1 MPWRRILLGF
11 VIAIFIISG
20 FFETEPT
27 TSQKTELYGAEA
39 LYAKAA
45 ENTEAVSADIE
56 IIANPG
62 ADNMFNEH
70 TLTTYKNASDA
81 HTDSIKIDL
90 WMTKDNE
97 LITLQGAVLDRTTSG
112 SDAPEELTL
121 QEIKQLDLDTE
132 AVYGK
137 ENLKETVPTLE
148 EIAATFEQNEHYY
161 IESRLVDSDMKME
174 EPLVDLLQEYDLLD
188 PKHVS
193 FQSFS
198 KKSLQKLQELAPE
211 IRSTLLYG
219 TDKFDLED
227 ALAADVD
234 VIGIDSENVTRD
246 IVDKLHQQ
254 GKEIH
259 VFFTDER
266 TELVEQ
272 QRVIM
277 YEVDGVFTNDI
288 EFTKQVIMQ

>member
-1 MPWRRILLGF
+1 MPWRRILLSF
-11 VIAIFIISG
+11 VIAVFIISG
-20 FFETEPT
+20 FFEAKPAVPHT
-27 TSQKTELYGAEA
+27 TALYGAEA

-45 ENTEAVSADIE
+45 ENPEAVSADIE

-62 ADNMFNEH
+62 ADSMFNEH
-70 TLTTYKNASDA
+70 YASDDNA
-81 HTDSIKIDL
+81 DSIKIDL
-90 WMTKDNE
+90 RMTEDKE
-97 LITLQGAVLDRTTSG
+97 LIALHDTGLDRTTSE
-112 SDAPEELTL
+112 SKTTEELTL
-121 QEIKQLDLDTE
+121 K
-132 AVYGK
+132 
-137 ENLKETVPTLE
+137 
-148 EIAATFEQNEHYY
+148 EIAAAFEQNEHYY
-161 IESRLVDSDMKME
+161 IESHLVNGDTKME
-174 EPLVDLLQEYDLLD
+174 ETLIKLLQEDDLLD

-211 IRSTLLYG
+211 ISLTLLYG

-234 VIGIDSENVTRD
+234 VIGVDSGNVTRD

-272 QRVIM
+272 QRVIT
-277 YEVDGVFTNDI
+277 YGVDGVFTNDI
-288 EFTKQVIMQ
+288 EFTKQVVTQ

>member
-1 MPWRRILLGF
+1 M
-11 VIAIFIISG
+11 
-20 FFETEPT
+20 
-27 TSQKTELYGAEA
+27 
-39 LYAKAA
+39 YAKAA
-45 ENTEAVSADIE
+45 ENTEVATADIE

-62 ADNMFNEH
+62 ADSMIKEH
-70 TLTTYKNASDA
+70 MMKAYKNTSDA

-90 WMTKDNE
+90 GMTEDNE
-97 LITLQGAVLDRTTSG
+97 LIALHNAVLDRITSG
-112 SDAPEELTL
+112 SKTPEEL
-121 QEIKQLDLDTE
+121 
-132 AVYGK
+132 
-137 ENLKETVPTLE
+137 PLE
-148 EIAATFEQNEHYY
+148 EIAVTFEQNEHYY
-161 IESRLVDSDMKME
+161 IEAHLVNGDTKME
-174 EPLVDLLQEYDLLD
+174 EPLIKLLQEYDLLD
-188 PKHVS
+188 PKYVS

-234 VIGIDSENVTRD
+234 AIGIDSGNVTRD

-254 GKEIH
+254 EKEIH

-277 YEVDGVFTNDI
+277 YGVDGVFTDDI

>member
-11 VIAIFIISG
+11 VIAVFIISG
-20 FFETEPT
+20 FFEAKPT
-27 TSQKTELYGAEA
+27 APQTTALYGAEA

-45 ENTEAVSADIE
+45 ENPEAASADIE
-56 IIANPG
+56 IIANPR
-62 ADNMFNEH
+62 ADSMLNED
-70 TLTTYKNASDA
+70 TKKAYKNASDA
-81 HTDSIKIDL
+81 NADSIKMDL
-90 WMTKDNE
+90 GMTKDNE
-97 LITLQGAVLDRTTSG
+97 LIAFHDTGDRIMSE
-112 SDAPEELTL
+112 SKAPEEL
-121 QEIKQLDLDTE
+121 I
-132 AVYGK
+132 
-137 ENLKETVPTLE
+137 LK

-161 IESRLVDSDMKME
+161 FESHLVNGDTKME
-174 EPLVDLLQEYDLLD
+174 EPLIKLLEEYDLLD
-188 PKHVS
+188 PKYVS

-211 IRSTLLYG
+211 IRLTLLYG

-234 VIGIDSENVTRD
+234 VIGVDSGNVTRD
-246 IVDKLHQQ
+246 IVDKLHQH

-277 YEVDGVFTNDI
+277 YGVDGVFTNDI
-288 EFTKQVIMQ
+288 EFTNQVIMQ